1 MRETTAQPCAPAR
14 VFCYNFAMSAI
25 DVPSP
30 AFDIDEFRQELRAG
44 KSLLTRAI
52 LRLYRLPRW
61 FLVVGA
67 VLLLTLPFLMLL
79 VHGDLGSVLATDLAP
94 SMVEG
99 LRGSASALP
108 WLTVEVGDAE
118 QPPDGAFDVVQAGLV
133 LFFLPSLDTALA
145 RYREVLTA
153 DGRLGFT
160 WFGQPDARWGPV
172 FGALAADLPEHER
185 PNRAAEDGP
194 FGSVPAMHEH
204 LTALGWTDVTTE
216 KLVLE
221 VQVRD
226 ADHWFEWSWSQ
237 GYRTVLEKLESRD
250 LLAAA
255 RERVRRLLEEM
266 AARDGALTWRAE
278 VQATLAH
285 PS

>member
-1 MRETTAQPCAPAR
+1 MLEDAEAMGAVQADQVEARGFDRQHGVRPERQAAGVVHRVVRVHVVETETRIAHLRGEEVDHLAVDIDAGVGTDRQVVGEEGLHELGAATHVEHAQPA
-14 VFCYNFAMSAI
+14 
-25 DVPSP
+25 
-30 AFDIDEFRQELRAG
+30 
-44 KSLLTRAI
+44 
-52 LRLYRLPRW
+52 
-61 FLVVGA
+61 
-67 VLLLTLPFLMLL
+67 
-79 VHGDLGSVLATDLAP
+79 
-94 SMVEG
+94 
-99 LRGSASALP
+99 
-108 WLTVEVGDAE
+108 EVGDAE

>member
-1 MRETTAQPCAPAR
+1 METPSAEEIKAGVAGVFDRAATTYDQVGVEFFRPIGRFLVSRTDPRPGER
-14 VFCYNFAMSAI
+14 VLDVGCGRGASAI
-25 DVPSP
+25 P
-30 AFDIDEFRQELRAG
+30 AAEA
-44 KSLLTRAI
+44 
-52 LRLYRLPRW
+52 
-61 FLVVGA
+61 VGP
-67 VLLLTLPFLMLL
+67 T
-79 VHGDLGSVLATDLAP
+79 GSVLATDLAP